1 MADEG
6 QGSARNGRRKRGPCP
21 YDAINCLYIFYTFI
35 NAYINKA
42 IYCVFWQ
49 GPDLS
54 RPFASH
60 R

>member
-1 MADEG
+1 
-6 QGSARNGRRKRGPCP
+6 
-21 YDAINCLYIFYTFI
+21 LYGNKLPLYFNLIFASYTVE
-35 NAYINKA
+35 A

-54 RPFASH
+54 RPFSSH